1 MDLSKKV
8 SAKFETK
15 MAEKGWSFD
24 KTENGKQYLDARV
37 QEFYEIFVKGYM
49 SAPVWDNGFHVIARI
64 TDKGLQFG
72 PTPHIHTSKKKVDQ
86 LLRYHTQR
94 HGEGFI
100 ALSGLKMHL
109 KELENCMGRKV
120 RANGKAVYQ
129 KEPQVAVEKQ
139 PDAE

>member
-1 MDLSKKV
+1 MNVSKKV

-15 MAEKGWSFD
+15 MAEKGWSFE

-37 QEFYEIFVKGYM
+37 QEFYEIFVQGYM

-64 TDKGLQFG
+64 TNQGLQFG
-72 PTPHIHTSKKKVDQ
+72 PTPRIHTSKKTVDK

-109 KELENCMGRKV
+109 KELENCMGHKV
-120 RANGKAVYQ
+120 RDNKKTVYQ
-129 KEPQVAVEKQ
+129 KEPQVVVQKQ
-139 PDAE
+139 PDTE